1 MSRPRV
7 LPLAVAIAAAAVFA
21 VSCSEPVTPPPPP
34 PAAPQNSLLGGL
46 LGATGLLSC
55 NALPYDSVTQTV
67 GPNGGIIQVGP
78 HYLAVPYGA
87 LSSPVSI
94 TAVIP
99 SGSRINQVRFKPEGL
114 QFQRSAALTM
124 SYANCNLLGKL
135 LPKRIA
141 YIDANQNILEY
152 LLSLDLLNLRNVTG
166 QLRHFSAYAVAW

>member
-1 MSRPRV
+1 
-7 LPLAVAIAAAAVFA
+7 
-21 VSCSEPVTPPPPP
+21 
-34 PAAPQNSLLGGL
+34 
-46 LGATGLLSC
+46 
-55 NALPYDSVTQTV
+55 V

-99 SGSRINQVRFKPEGL
+99 SGSRINQVRFQPEGL

-124 SYANCNLLGKL
+124 SYANCSLLGKL

-141 YIDANQNILEY
+141 YIDDNQNILEY
-152 LLSLDLLNLRNVTG
+152 LLSLDLLNLRTVTG
-166 QLRHFSAYAVAW
+166 QVRHFSAYAVAW